1 VSFDLQIL
9 AGDLV
14 LQNGDLSI
22 VKDSPKLI
30 QDILKICLTEVGS
43 NPTIPWYGSFLSRT
57 LIGNPNQTSMLIQIA
72 KSQLE
77 TALTNLQ
84 SLQQLQLKSFQ
95 RMSPDEQIASI
106 LNISVVQS
114 QVNPTLFSVNIDVI
128 SKGLKK
134 ISTSFTVNTLT

>member
-84 SLQQLQLKSFQ
+84 NLQQLQLKSFQ

>member
-1 VSFDLQIL
+1 MSFDLQIL

-84 SLQQLQLKSFQ
+84 NLQQLQLKSFQ